1 MHHIAASRIVDE
13 ILGATEDAKEG
24 SRNIEVEGGIFWL
37 ETGEVILV
45 GGGPYCDKPIREST
59 VISDSKADVVAIKR
73 GESGEIVKA
82 TDGTVPRA
90 GDRLILVGTPEHVE
104 DAVRALVRAQE

>member
-45 GGGPYCDKPIREST
+45 GGGPYCGQA
-59 VISDSKADVVAIKR
+59 DS
-73 GESGEIVKA
+73 
-82 TDGTVPRA
+82 
-90 GDRLILVGTPEHVE
+90 
-104 DAVRALVRAQE
+104 